1 MNNTKVI
8 ALPASTSFTPEQAL
22 LSMLEF
28 ARNDNLSDCL
38 LVGYDADGVLLIR
51 SSRMT
56 RADAIFLLEKAKEW
70 SMA

>member
-1 MNNTKVI
+1 MNNAKVI

-38 LVGYDADGVLLIR
+38 LVGYDAAGTLLIR

-56 RADAIFLLEKAKEW
+56 RADALFLLEKAKEW
-70 SMA
+70 SVA

>member
-1 MNNTKVI
+1 MNNAKVI

-38 LVGYDADGVLLIR
+38 LVGYDAAGELLVR
-51 SSRMT
+51 SSRIT